1 MKSSMQNVHSGT
13 SERDDQANSLGHRI
27 FSGDR
32 SAETILVNRYSSNL
46 FRSVT
51 KEMPGQPDR
60 ARDIVQEAFISAL
73 ARLRT
78 TLVADS
84 DIYDLLETT
93 ASRISASDERRSR
106 RTISEIESVAAPSTT
121 LSPNDSIEFSELVE
135 MIVSLLEE
143 LPLQRD
149 RDLLTRY
156 LVHGDDK
163 ADIIKEYGLSSEH
176 FDRILHRARVR
187 LKNLLNK
194 RRGGGR

>member
-1 MKSSMQNVHSGT
+1 MKSSIQNSHSGMLNKG
-13 SERDDQANSLGHRI
+13 DQANSLGHRI

-32 SAETILVNRYSSNL
+32 SAETVLVNRYSSTL

-60 ARDIVQEAFISAL
+60 ARDIVQETFISAL

-78 TLVADS
+78 TLIADS

-106 RTISEIESVAAPSTT
+106 RTISEIESAATPSTT
-121 LSPNDSIEFSELVE
+121 PSDSIEFSELVE
-135 MIVSLLEE
+135 MIGSLLEE
-143 LPLQRD
+143 LPMQRD

-163 ADIIKEYGLSSEH
+163 ADIVKEYGLSSEH

-187 LKNLLNK
+187 LKNLLDK
-194 RRGGGR
+194 RRGGER